1 MKKLV
6 LIMVAMFGFLS
17 CENPSMEDGLASL
30 TESLAE
36 LEASM
41 LALDVEGML
50 VDLAEM
56 EAQTLQAI
64 ADAEESNAIMED
76 ALVTVGNIKE
86 RLAAVQVLLDDAA
99 TTEQV
104 AALADSVAEITEG
117 VDLLVFLADYDY
129 DGVMNGLDQ
138 CPDTAIEDIN
148 NVNSVGCS
156 PTQTPTTGTT
166 TTTTGG

>member
-17 CENPSMEDGLASL
+17 CENPSIEDGLESL

-41 LALDVEGML
+41 IALDVEGML
-50 VDLAEM
+50 ADLAEM
-56 EAQTLQAI
+56 QGQAEQMTT
-64 ADAEESNAIMED
+64 DMEEYNAIMEQ
-76 ALVTVGNIKE
+76 A
-86 RLAAVQVLLDDAA
+86 LLDIQDITVRLNAIVEISEDWA
-99 TTEQV
+99 TDEQGQSL
-104 AALADSVAEITEG
+104 LADVQTLGEG
-117 VDLLVFLADYDY
+117 IDMLVFVADYDY

-148 NVNSVGCS
+148 NVNNIGCS
-156 PTQTPTTGTT
+156 PTQTPQTGTT
-166 TTTTGG
+166 TTTTG